1 MILMRKAILA
11 AALCATLTACSPSAS
26 DLGAVFDSE
35 GSVDVAC
42 MKHQPQPPG
51 TRYTDDTTKRTDEVL
66 PLLRYYTANGRKAF
80 CDGAG
85 PTGSDRAWAR
95 LYVEL
100 GADRANVASLTG

>member
-1 MILMRKAILA
+1 MIPMRKALLA
-11 AALCATLTACSPSAS
+11 AVLCMALSACSAAP
-26 DLGAVFDSE
+26 DPGPVFDNE
-35 GSVDVAC
+35 ANTDVAC

-66 PLLRYYTANGRKAF
+66 PLLRYYTANGRKPF

-85 PTGSDRAWAR
+85 PGDTDRAWAR

-100 GADRANVASLTG
+100 GADRANVAALTG